1 VATKGQPLSA
11 VSTSGL
17 PCAGQQPASGATLAR
32 GECAS
37 ACAAR
42 PAGAAGRAWTGNG
55 PLRPMGGATGA
66 VDNGAGA
73 DPPQP
78 SARCADRRCA
88 SAALCWPVALQT
100 SRQAAGKSQGADGSP
115 GDTTPHGRQRAGRG
129 RPRRPCVAMMA
140 RKTGSA
146 WISRS
151 RSAAKVDAA
160 ACASTSAYSFSSR
173 PAARASP
180 TASST

>member
-151 RSAAKVDAA
+151 RSAAQVDAA